1 MFVPLI
7 FGTHGI
13 IRISQVNVWLYL
25 SFFLTRGDFAWQL
38 SLKCI
43 SKVELLHGDLRKSIS
58 TKLINV
64 IKIKDIE
71 ILLCSVS
78 VMCW

>member
-1 MFVPLI
+1 MVSYVFLKLMCGCVC
-7 FGTHGI
+7 H
-13 IRISQVNVWLYL
+13 
-25 SFFLTRGDFAWQL
+25 FFWTRGDFAWQL

-43 SKVELLHGDLRKSIS
+43 PKVELLHGDLRKSIS
-58 TKLINV
+58 IKLINV
-64 IKIKDIE
+64 VKIKDIE